1 MRARAQT
8 AAKTLSVQSDASLYC
23 CSAVLLRQATGTLD
37 QKSTHVQNM
46 RKFPDNPN

>member
-23 CSAVLLRQATGTLD
+23 CAAVLLRHATGVL
-37 QKSTHVQNM
+37 
-46 RKFPDNPN
+46 NPGSQRV